1 MTSRRWRTSSSD
13 ATIDHQRVPRR
24 RRVERTRRTLRTPWL
39 PSHGHVRRAPYAPNG
54 TYLFPT
60 PSSNLLSKKVRTR
73 FVSRVLC
80 FSFARRWRAPPAVTA
95 LRRVNALDTRRRR
108 EKLKKELITLESDL
122 VGGPEVSTMAESEQH
137 GRVLG
142 DMLDL
147 RKELMRTI
155 ASPWHP
161 RMGRRR

>member
-1 MTSRRWRTSSSD
+1 MRT
-13 ATIDHQRVPRR
+13 RR
-24 RRVERTRRTLRTPWL
+24 RRSRGAP
-39 PSHGHVRRAPYAPNG
+39 PSRSIS
-54 TYLFPT
+54 T
-60 PSSNLLSKKVRTR
+60 

-80 FSFARRWRAPPAVTA
+80 FSFARDVRHAPRTSARRWRAPPVVTA

>member
-1 MTSRRWRTSSSD
+1 MPELRRVRFPRLVFFVCAREMYTPRTS
-13 ATIDHQRVPRR
+13 T
-24 RRVERTRRTLRTPWL
+24 
-39 PSHGHVRRAPYAPNG
+39 
-54 TYLFPT
+54 
-60 PSSNLLSKKVRTR
+60 
-73 FVSRVLC
+73 
-80 FSFARRWRAPPAVTA
+80 RRWRAPPAVTA
-95 LRRVNALDTRRRR
+95 LRRVDALDTRRRR

>member
-1 MTSRRWRTSSSD
+1 MY
-13 ATIDHQRVPRR
+13 ATPRGPPRGDGAALRR
-24 RRVERTRRTLRTPWL
+24 RRVD
-39 PSHGHVRRAPYAPNG
+39 
-54 TYLFPT
+54 
-60 PSSNLLSKKVRTR
+60 
-73 FVSRVLC
+73 
-80 FSFARRWRAPPAVTA
+80 
-95 LRRVNALDTRRRR
+95 ALDARRRR

>member
-1 MTSRRWRTSSSD
+1 M
-13 ATIDHQRVPRR
+13 
-24 RRVERTRRTLRTPWL
+24 
-39 PSHGHVRRAPYAPNG
+39 RRAPYAPNG

-60 PSSNLLSKKVRTR
+60 PSSNLLSKKVRT
-73 FVSRVLC
+73 
-80 FSFARRWRAPPAVTA
+80 
-95 LRRVNALDTRRRR
+95 RRR

>member
-1 MTSRRWRTSSSD
+1 MT
-13 ATIDHQRVPRR
+13 
-24 RRVERTRRTLRTPWL
+24 
-39 PSHGHVRRAPYAPNG
+39 
-54 TYLFPT
+54 
-60 PSSNLLSKKVRTR
+60 

-80 FSFARRWRAPPAVTA
+80 FSFARDVRHAPRTSARRWRAPPVVTA
-95 LRRVNALDTRRRR
+95 LRRVNAFDTRRRR

>member
-1 MTSRRWRTSSSD
+1 MY
-13 ATIDHQRVPRR
+13 ATPRGPPR
-24 RRVERTRRTLRTPWL
+24 GDGVHR
-39 PSHGHVRRAPYAPNG
+39 
-54 TYLFPT
+54 
-60 PSSNLLSKKVRTR
+60 PSSPRYAASTLSI
-73 FVSRVLC
+73 
-80 FSFARRWRAPPAVTA
+80 
-95 LRRVNALDTRRRR
+95 TRRRR

>member
-1 MTSRRWRTSSSD
+1 MACT
-13 ATIDHQRVPRR
+13 
-24 RRVERTRRTLRTPWL
+24 
-39 PSHGHVRRAPYAPNG
+39 
-54 TYLFPT
+54 
-60 PSSNLLSKKVRTR
+60 
-73 FVSRVLC
+73 
-80 FSFARRWRAPPAVTA
+80 ARRHRATPRQRSRYTQAE
-95 LRRVNALDTRRRR
+95 R
-108 EKLKKELITLESDL
+108 ELKKELITLESDL

-161 RMGRRR
+161 RMGRRRRAFLFVDRVGGVAAVPWHPQTGRDRAAVPASGLLVAPRRRRLRANTRGDGVMGVPGGPAAAGWQS

>member
-1 MTSRRWRTSSSD
+1 VFFVRARC
-13 ATIDHQRVPRR
+13 
-24 RRVERTRRTLRTPWL
+24 TRR
-39 PSHGHVRRAPYAPNG
+39 
-54 TYLFPT
+54 
-60 PSSNLLSKKVRTR
+60 
-73 FVSRVLC
+73 C
-80 FSFARRWRAPPAVTA
+80 RAPPAVTA
-95 LRRVNALDTRRRR
+95 LRRVDALDTRRRR